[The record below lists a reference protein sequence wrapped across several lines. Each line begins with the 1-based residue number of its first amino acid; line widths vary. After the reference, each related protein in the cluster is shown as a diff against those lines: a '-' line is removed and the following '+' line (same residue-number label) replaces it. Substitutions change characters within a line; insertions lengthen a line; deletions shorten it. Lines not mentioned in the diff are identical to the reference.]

1 MNTNVYTLFDKA
13 MKREERRVL
22 DSQDE
27 MNNIIYKSE
36 TNKSDVI
43 KKN

>member
-22 DSQDE
+22 DSHSIAGWDE
-27 MNNIIYKSE
+27 QHHI
-36 TNKSDVI
+36 
-43 KKN
+43 